1 MFKRGLTTFLGNSM
15 RWLEL
20 SPSNSEN
27 IIFTIFLQLS
37 ESFGFIIALDEQRE
51 IYGSFSG
58 IMVTLLISRPTCIT
72 VEMFRIPMTLLKI
85 KD

>member
-51 IYGSFSG
+51 IYGSFFWDNGDSVDKQTN
-58 IMVTLLISRPTCIT
+58 MYNSWDVQDSNDFT
-72 VEMFRIPMTLLKI
+72 
-85 KD
+85 